1 MDMRIP
7 LKISAKGMKSHD
19 GTKDNLV
26 SVILVGIFGFIF
38 MLSVEDIVL
47 VFVLVFS
54 ILGIIEEAGESISGS
69 DKEIVKKD
77 TMLDEIFSHLPG
89 YSKDN
94 MAMLGFKSHGGN
106 ESGTLF
112 GFLGATLSTEVRMA
126 GMSHHGFLAA
136 FRALKEIATKIDSM
150 AEDGFLNIIESD
162 RTKFTNVKEMSQII
176 IVVEKDISKRSLLFR
191 IVMMREIKKG

>member
-26 SVILVGIFGFIF
+26 SVILVGIFGFIV
-38 MLSVEDIVL
+38 MLSVEDIIL
-47 VFVLVFS
+47 VSVLVFS
-54 ILGIIEEAGESISGS
+54 ILGIIEETGESISGS

-89 YSKDN
+89 DSKDN
-94 MAMLGFKSHGGN
+94 MAMTGFKSHGGN

-112 GFLGATLSTEVRMA
+112 GFLGATLSAEVRMA

-136 FRALKEIATKIDSM
+136 LRTLKEITAKIDSM
-150 AEDGFLNIIESD
+150 AEDGFLNVIESD

-191 IVMMREIKKG
+191 IIMMREIKKG